1 MLHEVET
8 AVKFLTDFLRSKSNQ
23 NSRQQL
29 KKEQVDAFAENLRK
43 SLINLFQGH
52 WHPAQ
57 PMRGSGYRCII
68 NQSANA
74 TVDPMLLCVGR
85 GAGIPEFLLRRYLPV
100 EMAVWIDPND
110 VSYRIGEQGS
120 ICSLL
125 GAEKENE
132 NGGRFHNS
140 SSVSPLGGRS
150 ANSRTNS
157 FSYSPEKA
165 TTSHQNQQQQQQQ
178 HQRQRLS
185 PESLRQESTTTSKSS
200 TTSTSTSSSKSQTE
214 QSNDSGIELSPSTSP
229 RPSAANTISN
239 SSSPIASP
247 LASPVREQPPAGMS
261 TCKEQY
267 ASRPVGSFS
276 ASSSSVSPS
285 KVGVAGIHVT
295 PLSPLV
301 R

>member
-8 AVKFLTDFLRSKSNQ
+8 AVKFLSDFLRSKN
-23 NSRQQL
+23 NHNGRQTV

-43 SLINLFQGH
+43 ALVQLFQGH

-68 NQSANA
+68 NQSANG
-74 TVDPMLLCVGR
+74 TLDPMLLCVGR
-85 GAGIPEFLLRRYLPV
+85 GVGIPEFLLRRYLPV

-157 FSYSPEKA
+157 ISYSPEKA
-165 TTSHQNQQQQQQQ
+165 VSHQNQQQQQ
-178 HQRQRLS
+178 QRQRLS

-267 ASRPVGSFS
+267 ASRSVGSFS
-276 ASSSSVSPS
+276 ASSVSPS